1 MIKVKNTSRDYN
13 RKMYLMGMIAV
24 LLLLPITACT
34 VKRAPVQPGTIPKL
48 AAPTPEAE
56 RYGKYLFK
64 KVHSDYDYDSGS
76 QRYDRLV
83 EVFDHLTKAAEVDH
97 LPWHLYLFDGPEI
110 IDIRAV
116 YGNYVFVWSGLF
128 DVIENNDEL
137 AGLLATELSHT
148 LAHHTDPVQFTLAS
162 DVFFSVA
169 ELATS
174 LGVMVASQG
183 AVVIAGQGWMKYAY
197 VEISDL
203 DSLDREYNEAHER
216 EAAGIALLIMSRAR
230 YSPQAL
236 LDFWK
241 RAAVDASQEHQYQ
254 RISRSLS
261 PRERAAML
269 ETLLYEPLSG
279 S

>member
-1 MIKVKNTSRDYN
+1 MKNTSRDYN
-13 RKMYLMGMIAV
+13 RKMYLTAMMAV
-24 LLLLPITACT
+24 FMLLPIAACT
-34 VKRAPVQPGTIPKL
+34 LKRAPVQPGTIPKL
-48 AAPTPEAE
+48 AAPTPEAK
-56 RYGKYLFK
+56 RYGKYLFE
-64 KVHSDYDYDSGS
+64 KVHSDFDYDSDS
-76 QRYDRLV
+76 QLYDRLV
-83 EVFDHLTKAAEVDH
+83 DVFDHLTRAAEVDH
-97 LPWHLYLFDGPEI
+97 LPWHLYLFDGPDI
-110 IDIRAV
+110 VDIRAV

-128 DVIENNDEL
+128 DVVENNDEL

-174 LGVMVASQG
+174 LGLMVASQG

-197 VEISDL
+197 VELSDL
-203 DSLDREYNEAHER
+203 DSLDREYDEAYER
-216 EAAGIALLIMSRAR
+216 EAAGIALLIMSRAQ

-241 RAAVDASQEHQYQ
+241 RAAVDDSPENRYQ
-254 RISRSLS
+254 RISRDLS
-261 PRERAAML
+261 PPERAAML
-269 ETLLYEPLSG
+269 ETLLHDPLSG

>member
-1 MIKVKNTSRDYN
+1 MIQVKNTSRDYN
-13 RKMYLMGMIAV
+13 RKMYLMGTMAV
-24 LLLLPITACT
+24 LLLLPISACT
-34 VKRAPVQPGTIPKL
+34 VKRAPVQPGAIPKL
-48 AAPTPEAE
+48 AAPTPEAA

-76 QRYDRLV
+76 QLYDRLV

-110 IDIRAV
+110 VDIRAV

-241 RAAVDASQEHQYQ
+241 RAAVDESQEHQYQ

-269 ETLLYEPLSG
+269 ESLLYDPLSG